1 MSVAVCPCSLVAKK
15 NLSTSLQQQNI
26 KFWYTLLLVFTIIKM
41 GKNFKCLQNPIQC
54 QYQNTQAI
62 MIQLQTYVIKKNHQ
76 RLWDSQLG

>member
-1 MSVAVCPCSLVAKK
+1 MSVAVCPCSSVAKK
-15 NLSTSLQQQNI
+15 KLSTSLQQQNI

-41 GKNFKCLQNPIQC
+41 GKTCLQNPIQC
-54 QYQNTQAI
+54 GYQNTQAI